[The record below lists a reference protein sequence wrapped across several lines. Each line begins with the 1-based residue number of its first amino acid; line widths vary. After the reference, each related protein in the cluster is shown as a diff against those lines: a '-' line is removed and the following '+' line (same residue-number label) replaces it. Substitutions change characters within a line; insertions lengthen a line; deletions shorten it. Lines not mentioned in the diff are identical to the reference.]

1 MRLAANSQQ
10 NNSLEG
16 FVNSPATVEFPQSWV
31 WILLYYVQRP
41 CYSRNLSLWGA
52 RLTIQRGLRRDRLE
66 FGLISLRP
74 TALERAERVLGQRPA
89 RSGHESFAR
98 SLIRYAPA

>member
-1 MRLAANSQQ
+1 MIPL
-10 NNSLEG
+10 G
-16 FVNSPATVEFPQSWV
+16 TVEFPQRWV
-31 WILLYYVQRP
+31 WILLYYLQRP

-52 RLTIQRGLRRDRLE
+52 RLTMDTAFGETDSS

-89 RSGHESFAR
+89 RGGDASGSR
-98 SLIRYAPA
+98 SRTPLRAGLN

>member
-1 MRLAANSQQ
+1 MIPR
-10 NNSLEG
+10 E
-16 FVNSPATVEFPQSWV
+16 TVEFPQSWV

-52 RLTIQRGLRRDRLE
+52 RLTIQRGLQRDRLKI
-66 FGLISLRP
+66 GLISLRP

-89 RSGHESFAR
+89 RSGHESFVR
-98 SLIRYAPA
+98 SLIRYVPA